1 MKTTL
6 ARAREALAAHDFRR
20 LFAARLVNQCADGL
34 FQIAV
39 LEAVVFDPEGQSTVV
54 GFAKAAALFAV
65 PYSLV
70 GPFVGVFIDRW
81 SRRRILAVA
90 PLVRAAAALLTLGGV
105 DAAAPYFAGAL
116 VVISANRFF
125 LSTAGAVMPRLVPP
139 QDLLVGNSIAT
150 VGGTFAY
157 LVGAT
162 AGGLLAD
169 AVGAAPLVVAVT
181 GMWLFTSLITS
192 SIRAD
197 LMPEGRP
204 TTPLRHDLARVAR
217 ETADGVRVLARTPA
231 ASFPIVSITLD
242 QFVQGLILVISVVVF
257 RDRFGEGVDAFAWL
271 VAAGGIGTFVGLAT
285 VGPVEPR
292 LPRARIVAVAF
303 AVSGLALVAVAPVIR
318 FPTVLAA
325 SAAIGFSFAW
335 KKIPIDT
342 MVQEAVP
349 DAYRGRVFAVYD
361 VGYNLSR
368 VIAALVAI
376 PLLPAIGEAWTIG
389 LLGLA
394 FLLWTPVLPW
404 RLRARRRVDVRFY
417 AGGRADEI
425 PRAVLLE
432 GREHIVQEVE
442 RSSREERDGERLLV
456 FDVRLDDGRRVR
468 IAGPDGGDA
477 WHLEPPR

>member
-1 MKTTL
+1 
-6 ARAREALAAHDFRR
+6 
-20 LFAARLVNQCADGL
+20 
-34 FQIAV
+34 
-39 LEAVVFDPEGQSTVV
+39 
-54 GFAKAAALFAV
+54 
-65 PYSLV
+65 
-70 GPFVGVFIDRW
+70 
-81 SRRRILAVA
+81 
-90 PLVRAAAALLTLGGV
+90 
-105 DAAAPYFAGAL
+105 
-116 VVISANRFF
+116 
-125 LSTAGAVMPRLVPP
+125 
-139 QDLLVGNSIAT
+139 
-150 VGGTFAY
+150 
-157 LVGAT
+157 
-162 AGGLLAD
+162 
-169 AVGAAPLVVAVT
+169 
-181 GMWLFTSLITS
+181 
-192 SIRAD
+192 
-197 LMPEGRP
+197 
-204 TTPLRHDLARVAR
+204 
-217 ETADGVRVLARTPA
+217 
-231 ASFPIVSITLD
+231 
-242 QFVQGLILVISVVVF
+242 VQGLILVISVVVF